1 MAVAE
6 DGARRRRR
14 QPADARREI
23 LDAATELL
31 AGTPPHEVTVAAIMA
46 RTTLSRKSFYVYFH
60 DRAELVAA
68 LVQPLRAE
76 ADAGLARWA
85 AAPDPVV
92 SGRAALRAAAGT
104 YRRHGAILRV
114 VFWAATG
121 DPDIRRVRDDLTAA
135 LVDVATA
142 KVAQADAGLP
152 DPHATAVALA
162 TMNIHR
168 LLAMSADTTDAE
180 LDEIVETLAT
190 IWERTLG
197 LAPH

>member
-6 DGARRRRR
+6 GGARRRRR
-14 QPADARREI
+14 QPEDARREI

-31 AGTPPHEVTVAAIMA
+31 ATVPAHEVTVAAIMG
-46 RTTLSRKSFYVYFH
+46 RTTLSRKSFYVYFR

-68 LVQPLRAE
+68 LVHPLRVE
-76 ADAGLARWA
+76 ADAGLAQWA
-85 AAPDPVV
+85 AAVEPVAA
-92 SGRAALRAAAGT
+92 GRTALRAAAET

-135 LVDVATA
+135 VVDVAVA
-142 KVAQADAGLP
+142 KVEQASAGLA
-152 DPHATAVALA
+152 DPRATAIALV

-168 LLAMSADTTDAE
+168 LLALDAEATDTE
-180 LDEIVETLAT
+180 LDELVGTLST
-190 IWERTLG
+190 IWERTLR
-197 LAPH
+197 L

>member
-1 MAVAE
+1 MAVVT

-23 LDAATELL
+23 LDAATGLL
-31 AGTPPHEVTVAAIMA
+31 ATVPAHEVTVAAVMA
-46 RTTLSRKSFYVYFH
+46 RTTLSRKSFYVYFR

-85 AAPDPVV
+85 AAADPVAA
-92 SGRAALRAAAGT
+92 GRAALRAAAGT

-114 VFWAATG
+114 VFWAAAG
-121 DPDIRRVRDDLTAA
+121 DPDIGRVRDDLAAAVLEVAVTKVAAAGAGLADPRATATA
-135 LVDVATA
+135 LV
-142 KVAQADAGLP
+142 
-152 DPHATAVALA
+152 

-168 LLAMSADTTDAE
+168 LLALGPDATDTE
-180 LDEIVETLAT
+180 LDEVVDTLAT

-197 LAPH
+197 LAP